1 VNGCVAMNENTKKR
15 NKLATLLRQRLDVE
29 GLSVRDAGE
38 KIGVSHSTVARAVNG
53 EAVNIDTLIRICDF
67 LNVPVESTLNIR
79 GDKDELMEQMMIMIS
94 IEPELADVF
103 SEISKDLT
111 EGRIN
116 SNILFEIAAFAQF
129 RLHQARKLAKE

>member
-1 VNGCVAMNENTKKR
+1 MNGCVAMNENTKKR

-67 LNVPVESTLNIR
+67 LNVPVVSILNIR
-79 GDKDELMEQMMIMIS
+79 GDKDELMEEMMTMIS

-111 EGRIN
+111 KGRIN

-129 RLHQARKLAKE
+129 RLHQARKLAKK

>member
-1 VNGCVAMNENTKKR
+1 MNGKTEKR
-15 NKLATLLRQRLDVE
+15 NKLATLLRQRLDAE
-29 GLSVRDAGE
+29 RLSVRDAGE
-38 KIGVSHSTVARAVNG
+38 LIGVSHSTVARAVNG

-67 LNVPVESTLNIR
+67 LNVPVESTLNRRDNI
-79 GDKDELMEQMMIMIS
+79 DELMEEMMTMIS

-103 SEISKDLT
+103 SEIIKDLT

-129 RLHQARKLAKE
+129 RLHQARKSARK

>member
-1 VNGCVAMNENTKKR
+1 MK
-15 NKLATLLRQRLDVE
+15 KLAKLLRQRLDAE

-38 KIGVSHSTVARAVNG
+38 LIGVSHSTVARAVNG
-53 EAVNIDTLIRICDF
+53 EEVKIDTLTKICDF
-67 LNVPVESTLNIR
+67 LGVPVETILNIR
-79 GDKDELMEQMMIMIS
+79 GEKDELMDRIVTVIS
-94 IEPELADVF
+94 IEPELAEVF

-129 RLHQARKLAKE
+129 RLHQARKLTKK